1 MGIVA
6 LSLFPVL
13 ILLPLLAS
21 VVWMIAGKR
30 LGFSFV
36 ATGASVVMLATFLYA
51 VAVTAQLVALEP
63 GSAAVAR
70 LAPFFDAGEFR
81 IDWGFRLDALAA
93 VMVLVV
99 TGVGLLI
106 HVYSIG
112 YMRGDSRAHLFF
124 AYMNLFIAA
133 MLTLVLADNLVVMFV
148 GWEGVG
154 LSSYLLIGFWG
165 FARSRA
171 LANSLSRRPA
181 EPDRRRSG
189 PPGGPETPDALAG
202 GPSST
207 TPAAPARPLASTHA
221 EDHDPGSHGDPDHV
235 ANAAKKAFIVNRIGD
250 VGVLLGI
257 FLVQY
262 TFGTVRFDLI
272 AERVGFASED
282 ALTAIALLL
291 FLGAA
296 GKSAQG
302 PLAVWLPDAMAGP
315 TPASALIHAATMV
328 TAGVYLVARLAD
340 VFAAAPAASAVVAWV
355 GVTTAL
361 LAALVALSQ
370 KDIKKVL
377 AYSTIS
383 QLGFMFLA
391 VGVGAYATGIFH
403 LVTHAV
409 FKALLFMAAG
419 AVIHAAGTQDLDRM
433 GGLAR
438 RMPVTAMLSLAG
450 VLAIVGF
457 PLTAGFF
464 SKDAILVAAF
474 GTELVGGGVL
484 LWGLAMVSAVLTAGY
499 MTRWYLKIFSGPERL
514 DEHARAHLHE
524 APPVMSMPM
533 AVLAALSLGIG
544 FIGLPEH
551 LLRQL
556 GIGGRDLL
564 GRWLAPVFDFPKAYP
579 ALVWELVVLAG
590 ALAALA
596 VGWYVARTIYWSRA
610 GEPGGARAVLG
621 PLYAPSLSA
630 LGLDRAYD
638 KVIVEPGK
646 RVVAVLNATVDDRG
660 IDASVEGLA
669 GGIGRMGAGAARTQS
684 GYVRAYGLAMLIGAA
699 LVAAAAYL
707 VAP

>member
-1 MGIVA
+1 MGIVTI
-6 LSLFPVL
+6 SLFPVL

-30 LGFSFV
+30 LGERFV
-36 ATGASVVMLATFLYA
+36 ATGASVVMLVTFLYA
-51 VAVTAQLVALEP
+51 VAVTAQLAALDP

-112 YMRGDSRAHLFF
+112 YMRGDARAHLFF
-124 AYMNLFIAA
+124 AYMNLFIAS

-171 LANSLSRRPA
+171 LASA
-181 EPDRRRSG
+181 Q
-189 PPGGPETPDALAG
+189 PPG
-202 GPSST
+202 
-207 TPAAPARPLASTHA
+207 APASAHA
-221 EDHDPGSHGDPDHV
+221 DDLDRAAHGDPDQV

-282 ALTAIALLL
+282 VLTAIALLL

-419 AVIHAAGTQDLDRM
+419 AVIHATGTQDLDRL

-450 VLAIVGF
+450 ALAIVGF

-474 GTELVGGGVL
+474 GTELVGGGAL
-484 LWGLAMVSAVLTAGY
+484 LWGLAMVAAVLTAGY
-499 MTRWYLKIFSGPERL
+499 MTRWYLKAFSGPERL
-514 DEHARAHLHE
+514 DEHTRAHLHE

-564 GRWLAPVFDFPKAYP
+564 GRWLAPVFDLPKAYP

-590 ALAALA
+590 AVGALA
-596 VGWYVARTIYWSRA
+596 LGWYTARSIYWSRG

-621 PLYAPSLSA
+621 PLYAASLSA
-630 LGLDRAYD
+630 LGLDRVYD
-638 KVIVEPGK
+638 SVIVEPGK
-646 RVVAVLNATVDDRG
+646 RLVAVLNATVDDRG

-669 GGIGRMGAGAARTQS
+669 GGIHRMGAGVARTQS